1 MNQPEFVANVVP
13 IQSKLFRFAT
23 RLLTSVEEA
32 EDALQEVMLK
42 LWSRNKILETCGSIE
57 AIAITMTKNY
67 CLDQLKSKRAQN
79 LQIIHNNYEEKNSG
93 LQKNF

>member
-1 MNQPEFVANVVP
+1 VP

-42 LWSRNKILETCGSIE
+42 LWSRNKILETYGSIE
-57 AIAITMTKNY
+57 AMAITMTKNY